1 MVSFGTRGR
10 DLCFLDLFVLT
21 ACCCGLPITAGT
33 RAGAKSCF
41 GLSESLQLANHTA
54 WLLFQLA
61 QSAVLRFIIDLGE
74 QSLKSVIREPAS
86 LSRPAFACPACLS
99 AGDGAQ
105 KYVTT
110 RRAHISFTGLG
121 LLQVEFEGC
130 AFSSVLRGR

>member
-33 RAGAKSCF
+33 RAGATSCF

-74 QSLKSVIREPAS
+74 QSLKSVIREPAP
-86 LSRPAFACPACLS
+86 LFPLCFACQAWEPEMARKIS
-99 AGDGAQ
+99 
-105 KYVTT
+105 TT
-110 RRAHISFTGLG
+110 RRVRTSSTGLG
-121 LLQVEFEGC
+121 LVEVHFDGSVI
-130 AFSSVLRGR
+130 SSIFTGR